1 MIYYVVFVISLV
13 TLCFHYTYGVKLTK
27 KVGIIGGG
35 PAGLAAA
42 VMIAKK
48 YPNYDITVYDRLSP
62 PPSSDSIEWE
72 NSERSYTIGLN
83 GRGQNALKK
92 LGLMKR
98 IDDVSVKVYGRLDW
112 SPGTPIDQPNE
123 SIFTDKSYDTKVLQR
138 DRIVSCIL
146 EEIAEEFSDRIK
158 IKHNIRCTNIDWDN
172 TDTNEEKAHLSFLDA
187 DNTNDNYN
195 NSHNNGG
202 VNNVKESFDLVLGC
216 DGAASAIRDI
226 LEELDILQVKRYKD
240 TNIRVYKTLPI
251 RIPSTSTWR
260 KDLNLSCRTKDD
272 INLDALPTKEGFH
285 LGVILFRPD
294 DERVLNLK
302 NGADARAF
310 FEKYLPQFSPLID
323 DKDLDVFAKKPI
335 SKLPRFLYTGPVLH
349 KGRSTV
355 LLGDAIHCVKP
366 YFGQGVNSAF
376 EDVIYLQQALEKTED
391 IGESLQYYSERRAID
406 AKSLVTLSHRLDGGF
421 LTFILPIII
430 DAYMSKTF
438 PKFFTRNVIALLQ
451 DEKRTFTDVLKR
463 KRAERI
469 VQSIMAIGVVTA
481 SGVSLKFLFKLLRSV
496 LI

>member
-1 MIYYVVFVISLV
+1 MASCFVFVVLLL
-13 TLCFHYTYGVKLTK
+13 TLCFNFVCSVKSIK
-27 KVGIIGGG
+27 RVAIVGGG
-35 PAGLAAA
+35 PAGLSSA
-42 VMIAKK
+42 IALAKFN
-48 YPNYDITVYDRLSP
+48 PNFDITVYDRLSP

-83 GRGQNALKK
+83 GRGQNALKN

-98 IDDVSVKVYGRLDW
+98 IDDVSVVVYGRLDW
-112 SPGTPIDQPNE
+112 SPGTPSDEPNE

-146 EEIAEEFSDRIK
+146 EEIDEKYSDQIK
-158 IKHNIRCTNIDWDN
+158 IKHNIRCTGIDWDN
-172 TDTNEEKAHLSFLDA
+172 TDTINEKATLSFLDA
-187 DNTNDNYN
+187 DSGSSNNNDD
-195 NSHNNGG
+195 
-202 VNNVKESFDLVLGC
+202 NVKVGVTSVQDTFDLVLGC
-216 DGAASAIRDI
+216 DGAASAIRDK
-226 LEELDILQVKRYKD
+226 LEELDILKVKKYED
-240 TNIRVYKTLPI
+240 TNVRVYKTLPI

-285 LGVILFRPD
+285 LGVILFRPGD
-294 DERVLNLK
+294 DRVMNLK
-302 NGADARAF
+302 SGADARVF

-376 EDVIYLQQALEKTED
+376 EDVMYLKEALEMKED
-391 IGESLQYYSERRAID
+391 IGESLQYYSQRRAID

-421 LTFILPIII
+421 LTFILPLII
-430 DAYMSKTF
+430 DSFMSKAF
-438 PKFFTRNVIALLQ
+438 PRLFTRNVIALLQ
-451 DEKRTFTDVLKR
+451 DEKRTFTDVLRR
-463 KRAERI
+463 KRTER
-469 VQSIMAIGVVTA
+469 VAQSVITLGALAA
-481 SGVSLKFLFKLLRSV
+481 SGISMKFLFKVLRSA